1 MMDRMPLSAR
11 VFLGV
16 AAALLAAGAVL
27 MALGSFAGIGVASLG
42 IFFLAQGLISRAVR
56 PPLRRLGAV
65 LLTTGL
71 FLYLWAG
78 VMTALV
84 PVAIA
89 LHVGGAIALILS
101 RSRAAR

>member
-16 AAALLAAGAVL
+16 SALLLAAGAVL
-27 MALGSFAGIGVASLG
+27 MVLGSFAGIGVASLG
-42 IFFLAQGLISRAVR
+42 IFFLAQGLIARAVR

-65 LLTTGL
+65 LVTMGL

-78 VMTALV
+78 VMTLLV
-84 PVAIA
+84 PVALGLLA
-89 LHVGGAIALILS
+89 GGAIALILS
-101 RSRAAR
+101 RGRPAD

>member
-16 AAALLAAGAVL
+16 SALLLAAGAIL
-27 MALGSFAGIGVASLG
+27 MVLGSFAGIAVASLG
-42 IFFLAQGLISRAVR
+42 SFFLAQGLIARAVR

-65 LLTTGL
+65 LITMGL

-78 VMTALV
+78 VMTLLV
-84 PVAIA
+84 PVALA
-89 LHVGGAIALILS
+89 LLAGGAIALILS
-101 RSRAAR
+101 RGRAG